1 MSWDARDRRRHED
14 EVLAPARLEGP
25 PADLFVRYGIGPD
38 LEGQLRT
45 DPEAFT
51 GHVERVC
58 THWRGLRLRRR
69 ALKKVLV
76 DLVAAHDRLE
86 RSGCL
91 THEHFAAVREQERVR
106 ADREW
111 NEVAGS
117 LTTSLLERAE
127 LRGMIRSV
135 GIDERRAERVL
146 ADRGVRVVEDLPRL
160 PLRAPVPTFRTLR
173 ENLRTCGAAFS
184 PQVVFGPRRLERGF
198 TVLDGFRLSDGAA
211 LDEEALAE
219 ARAGLGAE
227 PLTDGKAAAENVLS
241 ILRADGDRGVRDAVV
256 LWEVV
261 CDLRERPAALSES
274 GLVRPWVRLGLDE
287 GEARLLAAAVRRTG
301 PGPDPGARAGAEVRA
316 LLADHLLRQAQR
328 AAVDLP
334 EGHTLHRVLAERS
347 GQVEDLARGAEEALR
362 GDRPEEAARA
372 LASAVEVAADDGVL
386 ARRLAEIAPAAPRSV
401 AVRVEGVRA
410 VVAWQPSPSLAGGVR
425 YRVERVTGRG
435 ASERGAVVGEV
446 TGTELIDAR
455 LPVATDVRYAVAAV
469 RGGRASSDP
478 VVSEPVMLAPDVA
491 DLRLRSGRYAVT
503 ASWRAPEGAVR
514 VEVLR
519 SCGAPPR
526 GAGDGVEVPTD
537 GTGFQDHAVE
547 PGRGYFYRI
556 RAVYL
561 TSSGRTR
568 SSEGLVFRADPGP
581 GALPVSDLA
590 VRQREEG
597 TVVSWP
603 SPPHGRVTLW
613 VGRREPAWEAGT
625 RLSEQDLTAFG
636 AEVAEAPGPVG
647 GGRIGARVPVPTG
660 TSHVLAVTVA
670 GEQRVAGAHCRI
682 TRVPPVRDL
691 RAQRFGAQVRL
702 SWTWPE
708 HASSALVEWRP
719 VGAPENPS
727 PDAPVGEHVSSSRTT
742 GGAGTRDAHETGA
755 RALDA
760 PGDVHVWIRCSDEP
774 GGGPEDS
781 SGRMFCSRRPKEPQ
795 GGFEALMGPGAVE
808 VSVRAVMPD
817 APGEAM
823 SAPVGEYVPGAVVV
837 AYRVEA
843 VGWWR
848 RERAVHLTAETSGT
862 VPEIAVVHFPG
873 PAQPHSVT
881 QGRVL
886 ATFPAGERRAGE
898 HTQVRVRPP
907 QGAGPGWLM
916 CFPVPELEGPS
927 RVRLRPPSTR
937 ELRL

>member
-1 MSWDARDRRRHED
+1 MSWDARDRRRYED
-14 EVLAPARLEGP
+14 EVLAPARREGP

-38 LEGQLRT
+38 LEQRLRT

-51 GHVERVC
+51 EHVERVC

-86 RSGCL
+86 RSGRL
-91 THEHFAAVREQERVR
+91 SHEHFAAVREQDRGR
-106 ADREW
+106 AAREW
-111 NEVAGS
+111 GEVAGS

-135 GIDERRAERVL
+135 GIDEPHAEQVL
-146 ADRGVRVVEDLPRL
+146 ADRGVRVVEEL
-160 PLRAPVPTFRTLR
+160 PLLPVRAPVPTFRTLR

-184 PQVVFGPRRLERGF
+184 PEVVFGPRRLERGF
-198 TVLDGFRLSDGAA
+198 TVLDGFRLADGAG
-211 LDEEALAE
+211 LDEEALAK
-219 ARAGLGAE
+219 ARAGLGVE

-241 ILRADGDRGVRDAVV
+241 ILRADGDRDVREAVV

-261 CDLRERPAALSES
+261 RDLRERPVALSES

-287 GEARLLAAAVRRTG
+287 REARLLAAAVRRTG
-301 PGPDPGARAGAEVRA
+301 PGPDPGARAEAEVRS
-316 LLADHLLRQAQR
+316 LLADDLLRQAQR

-334 EGHTLHRVLAERS
+334 QGHALHRVLAERS
-347 GQVEDLARGAEEALR
+347 GRVEELVRGAEEALR

-372 LASAVEVAADDGVL
+372 LASAVEVAADDTVL
-386 ARRLAEIAPAAPRSV
+386 AGRLAEIAPAAPRSV
-401 AVRVEGVRA
+401 SARVEGQRA
-410 VVAWQPSPSLAGGVR
+410 VVAWQPSPSLSGGVR

-435 ASERGAVVGEV
+435 TSERGAVVGEV
-446 TGTELIDAR
+446 DGTELVDAE
-455 LPVATDVRYAVAAV
+455 LPVGTEVRYAVVAV
-469 RGGRASSDP
+469 RSGRASSDP
-478 VVSEPVMLAPDVA
+478 VVSGPVMLVSDVA

-503 ASWRAPEGAVR
+503 ASWRVPEGAVR

-519 SCGAPPR
+519 GCGAPPR
-526 GAGDGVEVPTD
+526 GEGDGVAVPTD

-568 SSEGLVFRADPGP
+568 GSEGLVLRADPGP
-581 GALPVSDLA
+581 GPLPVSDLA
-590 VRQREEG
+590 VGHREEG

-603 SPPHGRVTLW
+603 APPRGRVTLW

-625 RLSEQDLTAFG
+625 RLSEQDLAAFG
-636 AEVAEAPGPVG
+636 TEVSEVPGPVA
-647 GGRIGARVPVPTG
+647 GGRTGVRVPVPAG

-682 TRVPPVRDL
+682 VRVPRVEGL
-691 RAQRFGAQVRL
+691 RAQRFGEQVRL

-719 VGAPENPS
+719 VDPGRTA
-727 PDAPVGEHVSSSRTT
+727 DQLRTT
-742 GGAGTRDAHETGA
+742 GGPPDAAPAGD
-755 RALDA
+755 
-760 PGDVHVWIRCSDEP
+760 VWIRRSDDPGNGAAVEP
-774 GGGPEDS
+774 DDS
-781 SGRMFCSRRPKEPQ
+781 SGRMFCSRRPNARE
-795 GGFEALMGPGAVE
+795 GGLEAPMGPGPVE
-808 VSVRAVMPD
+808 VSVRTVMPD
-817 APGEAM
+817 APVEAM
-823 SAPVGEYVPGAVVV
+823 SVPVRVGVPGAVVV
-837 AYRVEA
+837 AYRVEP
-843 VGWWR
+843 VGWWS
-848 RERAVHLTAETSGT
+848 RERTVHLTSVTSGA
-862 VPEIAVVHFPG
+862 VPEIAVVHADGDVRPRS
-873 PAQPHSVT
+873 AA

-898 HTQVRVRPP
+898 HAQVRVRPP
-907 QGAGPGWLM
+907 QDAGPGWLM
-916 CFPVPELEGPS
+916 CFPVPELEGPTPV
-927 RVRLRPPSTR
+927 RVRRPPER